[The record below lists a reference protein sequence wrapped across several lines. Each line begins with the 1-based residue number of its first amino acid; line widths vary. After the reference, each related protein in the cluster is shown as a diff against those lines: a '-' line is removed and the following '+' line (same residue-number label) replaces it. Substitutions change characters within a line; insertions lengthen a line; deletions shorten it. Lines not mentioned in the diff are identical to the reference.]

1 MSKPTI
7 SKPKKKVSSRGKNM
21 LGEPEQEPIK
31 AKNLSR
37 PVQGVKKRINFEV
50 APEVKTDI
58 QITAAS
64 TGLTIG
70 EMFIEAYEFWKANK
84 TQMSK

>member
-7 SKPKKKVSSRGKNM
+7 SKPKKKPSTKNM
-21 LGEPEQEPIK
+21 LGEPEDNQVK

-50 APEVKTDI
+50 APEKKKEI
-58 QITAAS
+58 QIMAAS
-64 TGLTIG
+64 TGMTIG
-70 EMFIEAYEFWKANK
+70 EMFLEAYEQWKGDKLN
-84 TQMSK
+84 